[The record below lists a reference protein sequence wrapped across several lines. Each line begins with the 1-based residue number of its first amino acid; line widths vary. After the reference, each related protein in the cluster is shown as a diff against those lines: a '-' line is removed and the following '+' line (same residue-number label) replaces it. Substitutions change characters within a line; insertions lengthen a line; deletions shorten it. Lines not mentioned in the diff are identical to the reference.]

1 MDTASSPPAEAAL
14 DRQRRIAHEAEL
26 IAEADAEIAA
36 GLSVASAEVKSWI
49 DSIGTDQELPPP
61 YPRR

>member
-1 MDTASSPPAEAAL
+1 MDAVSSPPVEAAP
-14 DRQRRIAHEAEL
+14 DRQHRIAREAEL

-36 GLSVASAEVKSWI
+36 GLLVDSAEVKSWI